1 MKLMRGAGILF
12 FNRYFFQAKKNEGD
26 LRLPRRRS
34 VGTPLAV
41 DCRSS

>member
-1 MKLMRGAGILF
+1 MILILGVDFLVCEHF
-12 FNRYFFQAKKNEGD
+12 FEAKKNEGD

>member
-1 MKLMRGAGILF
+1 VQDLGWSSGNSIL
-12 FNRYFFQAKKNEGD
+12 YFFQDKKNEGD

-34 VGTPLAV
+34 VGTPLMV